1 MIREFHQISLRGR
14 NSFGVDQRA
23 ARLVEFETAEDL
35 RTFFAAGIPGRW
47 TVLAGG
53 NNILFTEDYDGVLLT
68 PVARQIALLSDDG
81 DEVRL
86 RVEAGVEWDDL
97 VEWAVE
103 RGLWG
108 IENLSL
114 IPGKAGSAPVQNIGA
129 YGCEAKDAIRR
140 VEMYCVETGNLLT
153 LDAAH
158 CGFGYRESVF
168 KHDLKG
174 RVIITAIEIRL
185 SHTPRPKLGYGDV
198 EREVE
203 ARGGATLRNIREVIC
218 SIRRAKLPDPA
229 VLGNA
234 GSFFKNPVVEAPVAK
249 RLLAEYP
256 DMPHYAAPE
265 GRVKLAAGWLID
277 RAGTLKLKAF
287 TQTID
292 RFDENQ
298 GLQET
303 GIGVY
308 FKEDF
313 DNLRDLRQRIKERF
327 TNKKRKARRIAR
339 RTARAAEKAAEDADR
354 SRLREP
360 ADTLSPFG
368 YVKEEEDE

>member
-68 PVARQIALLSDDG
+68 PAARQIALVSDDG

-86 RVEAGVEWDDL
+86 RVDAGVEWDDL
-97 VEWAVE
+97 VEWAVQ

-140 VEMYCVETGNLLT
+140 VEMYCVETGTVLT

-174 RVIITAIEIRL
+174 RVIITAVEIAL
-185 SHTPRPKLGYGDV
+185 SHTPRPRLGYGDV

-203 ARGGATLRNIREVIC
+203 ARGGATLRNIREAIC

-234 GSFFKNPVVEAPVAK
+234 GSFFKNPVVEASVAEN
-249 RLLAEYP
+249 LLKAYP
-256 DMPHYAAPE
+256 DMPHYPAPE
-265 GRVKLAAGWLID
+265 GREKLAAGWLID
-277 RAGTLKLKAF
+277 RAGMKGHRAGNVGVHERQALVIVNHGGATGGEVIAF
-287 TQTID
+287 ARTVQARVREKFGIEID
-292 RFDENQ
+292 TEVNI
-298 GLQET
+298 L
-303 GIGVY
+303 
-308 FKEDF
+308 
-313 DNLRDLRQRIKERF
+313 
-327 TNKKRKARRIAR
+327 
-339 RTARAAEKAAEDADR
+339 
-354 SRLREP
+354 
-360 ADTLSPFG
+360 
-368 YVKEEEDE
+368 

>member
-14 NSFGVDQRA
+14 NSFGVEQRA
-23 ARLVEFETAEDL
+23 ARLLEFETPEDL
-35 RTFFAAGIPGRW
+35 RTLFATGIPQRW

-53 NNILFTEDYDGVLLT
+53 NNILFTQDYDGLLVT
-68 PVARQIALLSDDG
+68 PVARQITQLSDDG
-81 DEVRL
+81 ETACI
-86 RVEAGVEWDDL
+86 RVDAGVEWDDL

-114 IPGKAGSAPVQNIGA
+114 IPGKAGAAPVQNIGA
-129 YGCEAKDAIRR
+129 YGCEAKDVIER
-140 VEMYCVETGNLLT
+140 VEMYCVETGTLLT

-203 ARGGATLRNIREVIC
+203 ARGGTTLRNIREAIC
-218 SIRRAKLPDPA
+218 AIRRAKLPDPA

-234 GSFFKNPVVEAPVAK
+234 GSFFKNPVVDAATAE
-249 RLLAEYP
+249 RLLAEYA
-256 DMPHYAAPE
+256 DMPHYPAPD

-277 RAGTLKLKAF
+277 RAGMKGRREGPVGIHERQALVIVNHGGATGGEVIAF
-287 TQTID
+287 ARKVQAKVREKFGIAID
-292 RFDENQ
+292 TEVNI
-298 GLQET
+298 L
-303 GIGVY
+303 
-308 FKEDF
+308 
-313 DNLRDLRQRIKERF
+313 
-327 TNKKRKARRIAR
+327 
-339 RTARAAEKAAEDADR
+339 
-354 SRLREP
+354 
-360 ADTLSPFG
+360 
-368 YVKEEEDE
+368 

>member
-68 PVARQIALLSDDG
+68 PVARQIALVSDDG

-86 RVEAGVEWDDL
+86 RVDAGVEWDDL
-97 VEWAVE
+97 VEWAVQ

-114 IPGKAGSAPVQNIGA
+114 IPGKAGAAPVQNIGA

-140 VEMYCVETGNLLT
+140 VEMYCVETGTVLT

-203 ARGGATLRNIREVIC
+203 ARGGATLRNIREAIC

-234 GSFFKNPVVEAPVAK
+234 GSFFKNPVVEASVAEN
-249 RLLAEYP
+249 LLKAYP
-256 DMPHYAAPE
+256 EMPHYPAPE

-277 RAGTLKLKAF
+277 RAGMKGHRAGNVGVHERQALVIVNHGGATGGEVIAF
-287 TQTID
+287 ARTVQARVREKFGIEID
-292 RFDENQ
+292 TEVNI
-298 GLQET
+298 L
-303 GIGVY
+303 
-308 FKEDF
+308 
-313 DNLRDLRQRIKERF
+313 
-327 TNKKRKARRIAR
+327 
-339 RTARAAEKAAEDADR
+339 
-354 SRLREP
+354 
-360 ADTLSPFG
+360 
-368 YVKEEEDE
+368 

>member
-129 YGCEAKDAIRR
+129 YGCEVKDALES
-140 VEMYCVETGNLLT
+140 VEMFCVETGNMLVM
-153 LDAAH
+153 DAAH
-158 CGFGYRESVF
+158 CGFGYRESLF
-168 KHDLKG
+168 KHALRGK
-174 RVIITAIEIRL
+174 VIITAITLRL
-185 SHTPRPKLGYGDV
+185 SRTPRPRLEYGDLQ
-198 EREVE
+198 REVE
-203 ARGGATLRNIREVIC
+203 ALGGPTLEHIREAVC
-218 SIRRAKLPDPA
+218 TIRRSKLPDPA
-229 VLGNA
+229 VTGNA
-234 GSFFKNPVVEAPVAK
+234 GSFFKNPVVEKPVAE
-249 RLLAEYP
+249 RLRESYP
-256 DMPHYAAPE
+256 DMPLYPAADPTK
-265 GRVKLAAGWLID
+265 VKLAAGWLID
-277 RAGTLKLKAF
+277 RTGLKGYHEGRVGVHDRQALVLVNLGGATGGEVLAF
-287 TQTID
+287 ARKVQAKVHEKFGVAID
-292 RFDENQ
+292 TEVNI
-298 GLQET
+298 L
-303 GIGVY
+303 
-308 FKEDF
+308 
-313 DNLRDLRQRIKERF
+313 
-327 TNKKRKARRIAR
+327 
-339 RTARAAEKAAEDADR
+339 
-354 SRLREP
+354 
-360 ADTLSPFG
+360 
-368 YVKEEEDE
+368 

>member
-68 PVARQIALLSDDG
+68 PAARQIALVSDDG

-86 RVEAGVEWDDL
+86 RVDAGVEWDDL
-97 VEWAVE
+97 VEWAVQ

-114 IPGKAGSAPVQNIGA
+114 IPGKAGAAPVQNIGA

-140 VEMYCVETGNLLT
+140 VEMYCVETGTVLT

-174 RVIITAIEIRL
+174 RVIITAVEIAL
-185 SHTPRPKLGYGDV
+185 SHTPRPRLGYGDV

-203 ARGGATLRNIREVIC
+203 ARGGATLRNIREAIC

-234 GSFFKNPVVEAPVAK
+234 GSFFKNPVVEASVAEN
-249 RLLAEYP
+249 LLKAYP
-256 DMPHYAAPE
+256 DMPHYPAPE
-265 GRVKLAAGWLID
+265 GREKLAAGWLID
-277 RAGTLKLKAF
+277 RAGMKGHRAGNVGVHERQALVIVNHGGATGGEVIAF
-287 TQTID
+287 ARTVQTRVREKFGIEID
-292 RFDENQ
+292 TEVNI
-298 GLQET
+298 L
-303 GIGVY
+303 
-308 FKEDF
+308 
-313 DNLRDLRQRIKERF
+313 
-327 TNKKRKARRIAR
+327 
-339 RTARAAEKAAEDADR
+339 
-354 SRLREP
+354 
-360 ADTLSPFG
+360 
-368 YVKEEEDE
+368 

>member
-68 PVARQIALLSDDG
+68 PAARQIALVSDDG

-86 RVEAGVEWDDL
+86 RVDAGVEWDDL
-97 VEWAVE
+97 VEWAVQ

-114 IPGKAGSAPVQNIGA
+114 IPGKAGAAPVQNIGA

-140 VEMYCVETGNLLT
+140 VEMYCVETGTVLT

-174 RVIITAIEIRL
+174 RVIITAVEIAL
-185 SHTPRPKLGYGDV
+185 SHTPRPRLGYGDV

-203 ARGGATLRNIREVIC
+203 ARGGATLRNIREAIC

-234 GSFFKNPVVEAPVAK
+234 GSFFKNPVVEASVAEN
-249 RLLAEYP
+249 LLKTYP
-256 DMPHYAAPE
+256 DMPHYPAPE

-277 RAGTLKLKAF
+277 RTGMKGHRAGNVGVHERQALVIVNHGGATGGEVIAF
-287 TQTID
+287 ARTVQTRVREKFGIEID
-292 RFDENQ
+292 TEVNI
-298 GLQET
+298 L
-303 GIGVY
+303 
-308 FKEDF
+308 
-313 DNLRDLRQRIKERF
+313 
-327 TNKKRKARRIAR
+327 
-339 RTARAAEKAAEDADR
+339 
-354 SRLREP
+354 
-360 ADTLSPFG
+360 
-368 YVKEEEDE
+368 

>member
-1 MIREFHQISLRGR
+1 MHTMIREFHQISLRGR

-68 PVARQIALLSDDG
+68 PAARQIALVSDDG

-86 RVEAGVEWDDL
+86 RVDAGVEWDDL
-97 VEWAVE
+97 VEWAVQ

-114 IPGKAGSAPVQNIGA
+114 IPGKAGAAPVQNIGA

-140 VEMYCVETGNLLT
+140 VEMYCVETGTVLT

-174 RVIITAIEIRL
+174 RVIITAVEIAL
-185 SHTPRPKLGYGDV
+185 SHTPRPRLGYGDV

-203 ARGGATLRNIREVIC
+203 ARGGATLRNIREAIC

-234 GSFFKNPVVEAPVAK
+234 GSFFKNPVVEASVAEN
-249 RLLAEYP
+249 LLKAYP
-256 DMPHYAAPE
+256 DMPHYPAPE
-265 GRVKLAAGWLID
+265 GREKLAAGWLID
-277 RAGTLKLKAF
+277 RTGMKGHRAGNVGVHERQALVIVNHGGATGGEVIAF
-287 TQTID
+287 ARTVQTRVREKFGIEID
-292 RFDENQ
+292 TEVNI
-298 GLQET
+298 L
-303 GIGVY
+303 
-308 FKEDF
+308 
-313 DNLRDLRQRIKERF
+313 
-327 TNKKRKARRIAR
+327 
-339 RTARAAEKAAEDADR
+339 
-354 SRLREP
+354 
-360 ADTLSPFG
+360 
-368 YVKEEEDE
+368 

>member
-1 MIREFHQISLRGR
+1 MIREFHQISLRTR
-14 NSFGVDQRA
+14 NSFGVDQQA
-23 ARLVEFETAEDL
+23 ARLAEFETPEDL
-35 RTFFAAGIPGRW
+35 RTFFAAGIPRRW
-47 TVLAGG
+47 LVLAGG
-53 NNILFTEDYDGVLLT
+53 NNILFTRDYDGVLLT
-68 PVARQIALLSDDG
+68 PVARQITLLSDDG
-81 DEVRL
+81 EEVRV
-86 RVEAGVEWDDL
+86 RADAGVEWDDL

-114 IPGKAGSAPVQNIGA
+114 IPGKAGAAPVQNIGA

-140 VEMYCVETGNLLT
+140 VEMYCVETGAMLT

-174 RVIITAIEIRL
+174 KVIITAVEIAL
-185 SHTPRPKLGYGDV
+185 SHTPRPRLGYGDV

-203 ARGGATLRNIREVIC
+203 ARGGVTLRNIREAIC

-234 GSFFKNPVVEAPVAK
+234 GSFFKNPVVEAAAAE

-256 DMPHYAAPE
+256 DMPHYPAPE

-277 RAGTLKLKAF
+277 RAGMKGRREGAVGVHERQALVLVNHGGATGSEVIAF
-287 TQTID
+287 AHKV
-292 RFDENQ
+292 
-298 GLQET
+298 QET
-303 GIGVY
+303 VREKFGI
-308 FKEDF
+308 E
-313 DNLRDLRQRIKERF
+313 I
-327 TNKKRKARRIAR
+327 
-339 RTARAAEKAAEDADR
+339 
-354 SRLREP
+354 
-360 ADTLSPFG
+360 DTEVNIL
-368 YVKEEEDE
+368 

>member
-1 MIREFHQISLRGR
+1 MIREFHQISLRTR
-14 NSFGVDQRA
+14 NSFGVDQQA
-23 ARLVEFETAEDL
+23 ARLAEFETPEDL
-35 RTFFAAGIPGRW
+35 RTFFAAGIPRRW
-47 TVLAGG
+47 LVLAGG
-53 NNILFTEDYDGVLLT
+53 NNILFTRDYDGVLLT
-68 PVARQIALLSDDG
+68 PVARQITLLSDDG
-81 DEVRL
+81 EEVRV
-86 RVEAGVEWDDL
+86 RADAGVEWDDL

-114 IPGKAGSAPVQNIGA
+114 IPGKAGAAPVQNIGA

-140 VEMYCVETGNLLT
+140 VEMYCVETGAMLT

-174 RVIITAIEIRL
+174 KVIITAVEIAL
-185 SHTPRPKLGYGDV
+185 SHAPRPRLGYGDV

-203 ARGGATLRNIREVIC
+203 ARGGVTLRNIREAIC

-234 GSFFKNPVVEAPVAK
+234 GSFFKNPVVGAAAAE

-256 DMPHYAAPE
+256 DMPHYPAPE

-277 RAGTLKLKAF
+277 RAGMKGRREGAVGVHERQALVLVNHGGATGGEVIAF
-287 TQTID
+287 AHKV
-292 RFDENQ
+292 
-298 GLQET
+298 QET
-303 GIGVY
+303 VREKFGI
-308 FKEDF
+308 E
-313 DNLRDLRQRIKERF
+313 I
-327 TNKKRKARRIAR
+327 
-339 RTARAAEKAAEDADR
+339 
-354 SRLREP
+354 
-360 ADTLSPFG
+360 DTEVNIL
-368 YVKEEEDE
+368 

>member
-86 RVEAGVEWDDL
+86 RVEAG
-97 VEWAVE
+97 
-103 RGLWG
+103 
-108 IENLSL
+108 ENLSL

-203 ARGGATLRNIREVIC
+203 ARGGATLRNIREAIC

-234 GSFFKNPVVEAPVAK
+234 GSFFKNPVVEAPVAE

-277 RAGTLKLKAF
+277 RAGMKGYREGSVGVHERQALVLVNHGGATGGEVIAF
-287 TQTID
+287 ARTVQAKVREKFGIEID
-292 RFDENQ
+292 TEVNI
-298 GLQET
+298 L
-303 GIGVY
+303 
-308 FKEDF
+308 
-313 DNLRDLRQRIKERF
+313 
-327 TNKKRKARRIAR
+327 
-339 RTARAAEKAAEDADR
+339 
-354 SRLREP
+354 
-360 ADTLSPFG
+360 
-368 YVKEEEDE
+368 

>member
-68 PVARQIALLSDDG
+68 PAARQIALVSDDG

-86 RVEAGVEWDDL
+86 RVDAGVEWDDL

-114 IPGKAGSAPVQNIGA
+114 IPGKAGAAPVQNIGA

-140 VEMYCVETGNLLT
+140 VEMYCVETGTVLT

-174 RVIITAIEIRL
+174 RVIITAVEIAL
-185 SHTPRPKLGYGDV
+185 SHTPRPRLGYGDV

-203 ARGGATLRNIREVIC
+203 ARGGATLRNIREAIC

-234 GSFFKNPVVEAPVAK
+234 GSFFKNPVVEASVAEN
-249 RLLAEYP
+249 LLKAYP
-256 DMPHYAAPE
+256 EMPHYPAPE

-277 RAGTLKLKAF
+277 RAGMKGHRAGNVGVHERQALVIVNHGGATGGEVIAF
-287 TQTID
+287 ARTVQARVREKFGIEID
-292 RFDENQ
+292 TEVNI
-298 GLQET
+298 L
-303 GIGVY
+303 
-308 FKEDF
+308 
-313 DNLRDLRQRIKERF
+313 
-327 TNKKRKARRIAR
+327 
-339 RTARAAEKAAEDADR
+339 
-354 SRLREP
+354 
-360 ADTLSPFG
+360 
-368 YVKEEEDE
+368 

>member
-203 ARGGATLRNIREVIC
+203 ARGGVTLRNIREAIC
-218 SIRRAKLPDPA
+218 AIRRAKLPDPK
-229 VLGNA
+229 VTGNA
-234 GSFFKNPVVEAPVAK
+234 GSFFKNPVVDECVA
-249 RLLAEYP
+249 RQLQAQWP
-256 DMPHYAAPE
+256 DMPVYPAAGCA
-265 GRVKLAAGWLID
+265 GRVKLAAGSSI
-277 RAGTLKLKAF
+277 RPG
-287 TQTID
+287 
-292 RFDENQ
+292 
-298 GLQET
+298 
-303 GIGVY
+303 
-308 FKEDF
+308 
-313 DNLRDLRQRIKERF
+313 
-327 TNKKRKARRIAR
+327 
-339 RTARAAEKAAEDADR
+339 
-354 SRLREP
+354 
-360 ADTLSPFG
+360 
-368 YVKEEEDE
+368 

>member
-1 MIREFHQISLRGR
+1 MIREFNQISLRGR

-158 CGFGYRESVF
+158 CCFGYRESIF
-168 KHDLKG
+168 KHDLRG
-174 RVIITAIEIRL
+174 RVVITAVDIRL
-185 SHTPRPKLGYGDV
+185 SRTPQPRLGYGDV

-203 ARGGATLRNIREVIC
+203 ARGGTTLRNIREAIC
-218 SIRRAKLPDPA
+218 AIRRAKLPDPK
-229 VLGNA
+229 VTGNA
-234 GSFFKNPVVEAPVAK
+234 GSFFKNPVVDESVAQQL
-249 RLLAEYP
+249 RASWP
-256 DMPHYAAPE
+256 DMPLYPAALS
-265 GRVKLAAGWLID
+265 GKAKLAAGWLID
-277 RAGTLKLKAF
+277 KAGLKGCRSGRVGIHERQALVLVNLGGATGGEILDFARMVQARVHEKF
-287 TQTID
+287 GIEID
-292 RFDENQ
+292 TEVNI
-298 GLQET
+298 L
-303 GIGVY
+303 
-308 FKEDF
+308 
-313 DNLRDLRQRIKERF
+313 
-327 TNKKRKARRIAR
+327 
-339 RTARAAEKAAEDADR
+339 
-354 SRLREP
+354 
-360 ADTLSPFG
+360 
-368 YVKEEEDE
+368 

>member
-23 ARLVEFETAEDL
+23 SRLVEFETAEDL

-86 RVEAGVEWDDL
+86 RVDAGVEWDDL
-97 VEWAVE
+97 VEWAVQ

-114 IPGKAGSAPVQNIGA
+114 IPGKAGAAPVQNIGA

-140 VEMYCVETGNLLT
+140 VEMYCVETGTVLT

-174 RVIITAIEIRL
+174 RVIITAVEIAL
-185 SHTPRPKLGYGDV
+185 SHTPRPRLGYGDV

-203 ARGGATLRNIREVIC
+203 ARGGATLRNIREAIC

-234 GSFFKNPVVEAPVAK
+234 GSFFKNPVVEASVAEN
-249 RLLAEYP
+249 LLKAYP
-256 DMPHYAAPE
+256 EMPHYPAPE

-277 RAGTLKLKAF
+277 RAGMKGHRAGNVGVHERQALVIVNHGGATGGEVIAF
-287 TQTID
+287 ARTVQARVREKFGIEID
-292 RFDENQ
+292 TEVNI
-298 GLQET
+298 L
-303 GIGVY
+303 
-308 FKEDF
+308 
-313 DNLRDLRQRIKERF
+313 
-327 TNKKRKARRIAR
+327 
-339 RTARAAEKAAEDADR
+339 
-354 SRLREP
+354 
-360 ADTLSPFG
+360 
-368 YVKEEEDE
+368 

>member
-1 MIREFHQISLRGR
+1 M
-14 NSFGVDQRA
+14 
-23 ARLVEFETAEDL
+23 
-35 RTFFAAGIPGRW
+35 
-47 TVLAGG
+47 
-53 NNILFTEDYDGVLLT
+53 
-68 PVARQIALLSDDG
+68 ARQIALLSDDG

-203 ARGGATLRNIREVIC
+203 ARGGATLRNIREAIC

-234 GSFFKNPVVEAPVAK
+234 GSFFKNPVVEAPVAE

-265 GRVKLAAGWLID
+265 GRIKLAAGWLID
-277 RAGTLKLKAF
+277 RAGMKGYREGSVGVHERQALVLVNHGGATGGEVIAF
-287 TQTID
+287 ARTVQAKVREKFGIEID
-292 RFDENQ
+292 TEVNI
-298 GLQET
+298 L
-303 GIGVY
+303 
-308 FKEDF
+308 
-313 DNLRDLRQRIKERF
+313 
-327 TNKKRKARRIAR
+327 
-339 RTARAAEKAAEDADR
+339 
-354 SRLREP
+354 
-360 ADTLSPFG
+360 
-368 YVKEEEDE
+368 

>member
-23 ARLVEFETAEDL
+23 AHLVEFETAEDL

-68 PVARQIALLSDDG
+68 PAARQIALVSDDG

-86 RVEAGVEWDDL
+86 RVDAGVEWDDL
-97 VEWAVE
+97 VEWAVQ

-114 IPGKAGSAPVQNIGA
+114 IPGKAGAAPVQNIGA

-140 VEMYCVETGNLLT
+140 VEMYCVETGTVLT

-174 RVIITAIEIRL
+174 RVIITAVEIAL
-185 SHTPRPKLGYGDV
+185 SHTPRPRLGYGDV

-203 ARGGATLRNIREVIC
+203 ARGGATLRNIREAIC

-234 GSFFKNPVVEAPVAK
+234 GSFFKNPVVGAAAAE

-256 DMPHYAAPE
+256 DMPHYPAPE

-277 RAGTLKLKAF
+277 RAGMKGHRAGNVGVHERQALVIVNHGGATGGEVIAF
-287 TQTID
+287 ARTVQTRVREKFGIEID
-292 RFDENQ
+292 TEVNI
-298 GLQET
+298 L
-303 GIGVY
+303 
-308 FKEDF
+308 
-313 DNLRDLRQRIKERF
+313 
-327 TNKKRKARRIAR
+327 
-339 RTARAAEKAAEDADR
+339 
-354 SRLREP
+354 
-360 ADTLSPFG
+360 
-368 YVKEEEDE
+368 

>member
-68 PVARQIALLSDDG
+68 PAARQIALVSDDG

-86 RVEAGVEWDDL
+86 RVDAGVEWDDL
-97 VEWAVE
+97 VEWAVQ

-114 IPGKAGSAPVQNIGA
+114 IPGKAGAAPVQNIGA

-140 VEMYCVETGNLLT
+140 VEMYCVETGTVLT

-174 RVIITAIEIRL
+174 RVIITAVEIAL
-185 SHTPRPKLGYGDV
+185 SHTPRPRLGYGDV

-203 ARGGATLRNIREVIC
+203 ARGGATLRNIREAIC
-218 SIRRAKLPDPA
+218 SIRRANLPDPA

-234 GSFFKNPVVEAPVAK
+234 GSFFKNPVVEASVAEN
-249 RLLAEYP
+249 LLKAYP
-256 DMPHYAAPE
+256 DMPHYPAPE
-265 GRVKLAAGWLID
+265 GREKLAAGWLID
-277 RAGTLKLKAF
+277 RAGMKGHRAGNVGVHERQALVIVNHGGATGGEVIAF
-287 TQTID
+287 ARTVQARVREKFGIEID
-292 RFDENQ
+292 TEVNI
-298 GLQET
+298 L
-303 GIGVY
+303 
-308 FKEDF
+308 
-313 DNLRDLRQRIKERF
+313 
-327 TNKKRKARRIAR
+327 
-339 RTARAAEKAAEDADR
+339 
-354 SRLREP
+354 
-360 ADTLSPFG
+360 
-368 YVKEEEDE
+368 

>member
-129 YGCEAKDAIRR
+129 YGCEAKDVIER
-140 VEMYCVETGNLLT
+140 VHMFCTDNRSAMVI
-153 LDAAH
+153 DAGH
-158 CGFGYRESVF
+158 CCFGYRESIF
-168 KHDLKG
+168 KHELRG
-174 RVIITAIEIRL
+174 RVIITAVDIRL
-185 SHTPRPKLGYGDV
+185 SRTPRPRLGYGDV

-203 ARGGATLRNIREVIC
+203 ARGGVTLRNIREAIC
-218 SIRRAKLPDPA
+218 AIRRAKLPDPK
-229 VLGNA
+229 VTGNA
-234 GSFFKNPVVEAPVAK
+234 GSFFKNPVVDECVA
-249 RLLAEYP
+249 RQLQAQWP
-256 DMPHYAAPE
+256 DMPVSPAAGCA

-277 RAGTLKLKAF
+277 KAGLKGYKRGRVGVHERQALVLVNLGGA
-287 TQTID
+287 TGGEVID
-292 RFDENQ
+292 FAHTVQMRVHEKF
-298 GLQET
+298 
-303 GIGVY
+303 GI
-308 FKEDF
+308 E
-313 DNLRDLRQRIKERF
+313 I
-327 TNKKRKARRIAR
+327 
-339 RTARAAEKAAEDADR
+339 
-354 SRLREP
+354 
-360 ADTLSPFG
+360 DTEVNIF
-368 YVKEEEDE
+368 